1 MTEKSTK
8 TTEYKYLKLNEL
20 QANTTVNVFG
30 VVKFAR
36 PPTKTRGSDFSMVL
50 SIIGPSLHEN
60 DQKLKCLL
68 FHREKDKLPFLDV
81 GKIVRLHRLK
91 ITQFHGDLQGQSGP
105 GFSWL
110 AFDEDGE
117 SPTRPVSS
125 SSNFTFTEA
134 DINRV
139 KELREW
145 VASRDDLQQPNKTC
159 FADMV
164 PQQYYDVYCQ
174 VIATCVL
181 EENVGFLLRVW
192 DGTKPMNPVREFD
205 ISAADLVV
213 DKRQDLLDV
222 AGNLALDVALYD
234 DHYTTGK
241 NIKPG
246 QYIKLNN
253 LHAAKFHS
261 ADTRPELSE
270 LPMIEL
276 VIHRGT
282 AYGRG
287 VHLINNDF
295 VGLKTLKERLEK
307 VSEEVRRRT
316 AEITSTSSNEEECRV
331 LEHSRNCA
339 SPESDISFSQP
350 SVDLSCY
357 NSSKERFTSQEV
369 EMEVSCDLPSQSQS
383 HKSRPHE
390 ETDQSDSQM
399 SQTIARCMLQT
410 STVVLNH
417 PHVQCTK
424 IKDVLTHK
432 VPYKFRILARVLEYF
447 PRFSQPSD
455 ICKLYCT
462 ECDHLCDVPNNKNIA
477 KDLKISRSSRHINH
491 YFCPECS
498 KDSQCEMEYIFMM
511 RFLLSDST
519 GELVANVWR
528 RDAVTF
534 FQDITPVEM
543 FTESVLCNLVKKGL
557 GAISTPSGPWFE
569 CCVKSYRTLG
579 GVRYQIFDTCLV

>member
-1 MTEKSTK
+1 
-8 TTEYKYLKLNEL
+8 
-20 QANTTVNVFG
+20 
-30 VVKFAR
+30 
-36 PPTKTRGSDFSMVL
+36 
-50 SIIGPSLHEN
+50 
-60 DQKLKCLL
+60 
-68 FHREKDKLPFLDV
+68 
-81 GKIVRLHRLK
+81 
-91 ITQFHGDLQGQSGP
+91 
-105 GFSWL
+105 
-110 AFDEDGE
+110 
-117 SPTRPVSS
+117 
-125 SSNFTFTEA
+125 
-134 DINRV
+134 
-139 KELREW
+139 
-145 VASRDDLQQPNKTC
+145 
-159 FADMV
+159 
-164 PQQYYDVYCQ
+164 
-174 VIATCVL
+174 
-181 EENVGFLLRVW
+181 
-192 DGTKPMNPVREFD
+192 
-205 ISAADLVV
+205 
-213 DKRQDLLDV
+213 
-222 AGNLALDVALYD
+222 
-234 DHYTTGK
+234 
-241 NIKPG
+241 
-246 QYIKLNN
+246 
-253 LHAAKFHS
+253 
-261 ADTRPELSE
+261 
-270 LPMIEL
+270 
-276 VIHRGT
+276 
-282 AYGRG
+282 
-287 VHLINNDF
+287 
-295 VGLKTLKERLEK
+295 
-307 VSEEVRRRT
+307 
-316 AEITSTSSNEEECRV
+316 
-331 LEHSRNCA
+331 
-339 SPESDISFSQP
+339 
-350 SVDLSCY
+350 
-357 NSSKERFTSQEV
+357 
-369 EMEVSCDLPSQSQS
+369 MEVSCDLPSQSQS

-390 ETDQSDSQM
+390 EIDQSDSQM